1 MILCFSGTG
10 NSRYAAKLI
19 AAQTGDRLISI
30 NSALRKRELDRA
42 NAAFE
47 YNSSSPWVVVC
58 PTYCWRIPRVVEAF
72 LRESHFTGSK
82 DFYFFLTCGD
92 STGAAAKH
100 AEALCRELGY
110 NFRGM
115 GSVQMPENY
124 IAMFPVPNEEKS
136 EKIIANALPVLEK
149 GIGCIAQRKPF
160 PERRISLLDKAK
172 SSFVNDIFCR
182 YIIKS
187 SPFRV
192 DDRCIGCGKCAD
204 LCPLNNIELKDGKP
218 VWNKDCTH
226 CMACICHCP
235 TEAIEYGRKSVGK
248 RRYRCPEYK

>member
-1 MILCFSGTG
+1 MVIYFSGTG
-10 NSRYAAKLI
+10 NSRYCARMIAQKLGDHAVDAARYIKEYIPAEFTAETPLVFVSPVYGWRMPKLFHDFI
-19 AAQTGDRLISI
+19 ACCDIVAGND
-30 NSALRKRELDRA
+30 A
-42 NAAFE
+42 
-47 YNSSSPWVVVC
+47 
-58 PTYCWRIPRVVEAF
+58 
-72 LRESHFTGSK
+72 
-82 DFYFFLTCGD
+82 YFVLTCGSD
-92 STGAAAKH
+92 IGNAGEQLK
-100 AEALCRELGY
+100 ELCAQKRINY
-110 NFRGM
+110 RG
-115 GSVQMPENY
+115 VLEVVMPENY

-136 EKIIANALPVLEK
+136 EKIISKALPILEK
-149 GIGCIAQRKPF
+149 GIGCIAERKPF

-218 VWNKDCTH
+218 VWDKDCTH